1 MGEDLWVSIYEIL
14 GNIKGRINM
23 EQDLWVSIY
32 EVLGKI
38 KGRIMSEGLWGNVLE
53 ILGYIWSSISSWNWN
68 TIFLGVIAF
77 YSLEN
82 NLAINSQGDK
92 ARHLIARTAMELE
105 EIKQHIENNS

>member
-14 GNIKGRINM
+14 GNIKG
-23 EQDLWVSIY
+23 
-32 EVLGKI
+32 K
-38 KGRIMSEGLWGNVLE
+38 IMSEGLWGNVLE
-53 ILGYIWSSISSWNWN
+53 ILGYIWSSILSWNWD

-92 ARHLIARTAMELE
+92 AKHLISRTAVELK

>member
-14 GNIKGRINM
+14 GNIKGRIDM
-23 EQDLWVSIY
+23 GED
-32 EVLGKI
+32 
-38 KGRIMSEGLWGNVLE
+38 LWGNVLE
-53 ILGYIWSSISSWNWN
+53 ILGYIWSRISSWNWN
-68 TIFLGVIAF
+68 TIFLGVIAL

-92 ARHLIARTAMELE
+92 ARHLIARTAVELE

>member
-14 GNIKGRINM
+14 GNIKGRIM
-23 EQDLWVSIY
+23 
-32 EVLGKI
+32 G
-38 KGRIMSEGLWGNVLE
+38 EGLWGNVLE

-92 ARHLIARTAMELE
+92 ARHLIARTAVELE
-105 EIKQHIENNS
+105 EIKQHIENNSQIQIIQTHKE